1 MIDRLQQNVLKT
13 LQVYCIYSG
22 TVVPAQYGGLCCLF
36 APRCLSVLVDRYT
49 SSFFPLHLI
58 CLCERILVSWINFVL

>member
-36 APRCLSVLVDRYT
+36 APVVLVFWLTAIRPHFSRCT
-49 SSFFPLHLI
+49 
-58 CLCERILVSWINFVL
+58 